1 MRVLG
6 VQPSR
11 LPGAGGNQEFF
22 LYGALTDAR
31 NSPGAKR

>member
-1 MRVLG
+1 

-11 LPGAGGNQEFF
+11 LLGAEGNQEFF
-22 LYGALTDAR
+22 LYGALSNAR